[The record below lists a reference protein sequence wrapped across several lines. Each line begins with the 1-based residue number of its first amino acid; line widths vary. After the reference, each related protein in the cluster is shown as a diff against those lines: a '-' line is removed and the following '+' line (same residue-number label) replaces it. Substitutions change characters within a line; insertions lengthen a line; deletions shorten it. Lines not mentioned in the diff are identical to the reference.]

1 MAEEKKEQKT
11 EQDKRNL
18 DVTEK
23 LSDIQTRMNVPK
35 DKYNKFGEYNYR
47 SAESILEEFK
57 KYSREERS

>member
-35 DKYNKFGEYNYR
+35 DK
-47 SAESILEEFK
+47 
-57 KYSREERS
+57 